1 MYLVGFLSYI
11 PIVGLMPRDWL
22 RHVTPFVFFLDIL
35 RCSTICSH
43 CANILSQFTAPCD
56 ALRTWPFCFPT
67 CWSHF
72 INGVL
77 FETYLCPRSWPLS
90 APGLVWVC
98 QVPAAL
104 HNLFLPFPTNQRVR
118 LRSPRHAVW
127 CHPSPWIATHA
138 NPSFGLP
145 LMLRLWRLIIHFLAP
160 STFFLC
166 AYSVGGLVSCMLWY
180 PPHTFLCPE
189 WWSTN
194 ERGLKRNLTG
204 TGIKPSPNVNVIFL
218 HHWHSQPPGSPEP
231 RRVSPN
237 CSASKKGVSSRFVMK
252 TPWKMTGNMSSM
264 MCLL

>member
-1 MYLVGFLSYI
+1 MHCGLGPFASPRAGAILSM
-11 PIVGLMPRDWL
+11 VFCF
-22 RHVTPFVFFLDIL
+22 FVFLPPIL
-35 RCSTICSH
+35 TSLCPGTGLGVSARFQLLYTIFS
-43 CANILSQFTAPCD
+43 
-56 ALRTWPFCFPT
+56 WPF
-67 CWSHF
+67 
-72 INGVL
+72 
-77 FETYLCPRSWPLS
+77 
-90 APGLVWVC
+90 
-98 QVPAAL
+98 QQ
-104 HNLFLPFPTNQRVR
+104 TNQRVR
-118 LRSPRHAVW
+118 LRSPRHAMW
-127 CHPSPWIATHA
+127 RHPSPWIATHA
-138 NPSFGLP
+138 IHPSFGLP
-145 LMLRLWRLIIHFLAP
+145 RMPRLWRLIIHFLAP

-166 AYSVGGLVSCMLWY
+166 VYSVGGLVSCMLWY

-204 TGIKPSPNVNVIFL
+204 TGIKPSPTVNVIFL